1 MSEVDHLRDAYRHA
15 GFVPQA
21 TLRGVDFDPDAFG
34 VGLVRRRK
42 KRSAE
47 CAVVLREVSTTKG
60 RTGHVTSTALSGPFI
75 CSSLFGGFCVRVV
88 EP

>member
-1 MSEVDHLRDAYRHA
+1 MSKVDHLRDAYRHA

-21 TLRGVDFDPDAFG
+21 TLRSVAFDLDAFG
-34 VGLVRRRK
+34 VALVRRRK

-47 CAVVLREVSTTKG
+47 CAAVFREASTTKG
-60 RTGHVTSTALSGPFI
+60 RTGHVTSTALSESSISFSPF
-75 CSSLFGGFCVRVV
+75 GEFCVRVV